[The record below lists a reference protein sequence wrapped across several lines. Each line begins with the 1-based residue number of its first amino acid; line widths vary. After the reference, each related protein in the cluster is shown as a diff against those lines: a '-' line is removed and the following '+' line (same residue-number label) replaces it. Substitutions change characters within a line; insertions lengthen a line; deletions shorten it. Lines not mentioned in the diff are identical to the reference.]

1 MKGGRDHGR
10 HKNKSGKKYDVG
22 GLRRMFATRFLC
34 IMLGICL
41 VMTILIPVMTT
52 MAPMISL

>member
-1 MKGGRDHGR
+1 
-10 HKNKSGKKYDVG
+10 
-22 GLRRMFATRFLC
+22 MFATRFLC